1 MLASKP
7 TKTGPRVYE
16 ELRRMAMEYQFK
28 PNERINEVEL
38 AARMNVSRS
47 PIREALQ
54 RLVTEGL
61 ITAQPNRGFF
71 CRGFDADELLNLTDV
86 RILLEERA
94 VLLTILRASDA
105 ELRDLHDDWERTQ
118 ARANALSDAELVTR
132 DEDFHIRIARMSG
145 NPEIANILKSINTRI
160 HFVRRI
166 GVERHEPRLRTYA
179 EHTEI
184 AAAMA
189 ARDSTRAI
197 RLLHDHIRI
206 SAADAMATVK
216 EGLARIY
223 MREH

>member
-16 ELRRMAMEYQFK
+16 ELRRMAMDYQFK

-38 AARMNVSRS
+38 AGRLNVSRS

-94 VLLTILRASDA
+94 VVLAILRASDA
-105 ELRDLHDDWERTQ
+105 ELRDLRDDWEKIQ
-118 ARANALSDAELVTR
+118 ARANFLSGTELVAR
-132 DEDFHIRIARMSG
+132 DEEFHIRIARMSG
-145 NPEIANILKSINTRI
+145 NPEIANMLKSINTRI
-160 HFVRRI
+160 HFVRKI
-166 GVERHEPRLRTYA
+166 GVDQNEPRSRTYN
-179 EHTEI
+179 EHNEI
-184 AAAMA
+184 ARAMA
-189 ARDSTRAI
+189 ARDSARAV

-206 SAADAMATVK
+206 SAADAMATLK